1 MQKKS
6 NLKRKPVRPLAAGNL
21 RQVLLPRSGGQAQI
35 GIDCQRGAD
44 AALPILKNL
53 GYPEMKFMLA
63 DFETKV
69 DIART
74 QTAKLIDEGAQI
86 IVGAF
91 DSGATMA
98 AAQVCEQRNIP
109 LVVNIAA
116 VPKLTGMGL
125 QWVFRNFPHGPM
137 IVKDAFY
144 QPEGSVQHDRSHA

>member
-1 MQKKS
+1 MTDNAKKIKS
-6 NLKRKPVRPLAAGNL
+6 EKKTGSTISRRQFTTGVAAAGAVASVGPWYIKNARAADPL
-21 RQVLLPRSGGQAQI
+21 KVGVLLPRSGGQAQI

-98 AAQVCEQRNIP
+98 AAQVCEQ
-109 LVVNIAA
+109 
-116 VPKLTGMGL
+116 
-125 QWVFRNFPHGPM
+125 
-137 IVKDAFY
+137 
-144 QPEGSVQHDRSHA
+144 